1 MLIIIMFSFIKYSNS
16 RDENIYDIRFPLS
29 EKDNILNEH
38 DLQFKYHE
46 KVYFLNNVVIKINP
60 NGTFFNYE
68 NDISINVKD
77 YFIIR
82 EYETLNCPRFSF
94 YKSDVE
100 EEYNLYENED
110 SSIKLKEY
118 GNYFTFEIISSK

>member
-1 MLIIIMFSFIKYSNS
+1 MFSFIKYSNS

-68 NDISINVKD
+68 NDISINVKGD
-77 YFIIR
+77 FVIR

-100 EEYNLYENED
+100 EEYKLYENGD
-110 SSIKLKEY
+110 SSIILKEY
-118 GNYFTFEIISSK
+118 HDYFTFEMVSSK

>member
-1 MLIIIMFSFIKYSNS
+1 MFSFIKYSNPKG
-16 RDENIYDIRFPLS
+16 ENIYDIRFPLS
-29 EKDNILNEH
+29 EKDDILNEH

-46 KVYFLNNVVIKINP
+46 KMYFLNNVVIKINP

-68 NDISINVKD
+68 NDISINVKGD
-77 YFIIR
+77 FVIR

-100 EEYNLYENED
+100 EEYKLYENGD
-110 SSIKLKEY
+110 SSIILKEY
-118 GNYFTFEIISSK
+118 HDYFTFEMVSSK